1 MGMPGNTQTLKTIQ
15 ERTAKLSGLF
25 LGAFRVQVPPPR
37 ASREASAETNLV
49 RVAALAKQEEGAGDD
64 EYAPVENAAVPLLS
78 HMKSDPPRTCR
89 ELGFSLGG
97 SGGSFS
103 ALAAAAEAE
112 LKRSESCSSMG
123 GWTSTAAVSTEDAM
137 AHANDG
143 AVRPSVSEPSVSRMS
158 SVQSVV
164 SA

>member
-78 HMKSDPPRTCR
+78 HMKSGPRICR

-112 LKRSESCSSMG
+112 MKRSESCSSMG
-123 GWTSTAAVSTEDAM
+123 GLTSTAAVSTEDAM
-137 AHANDG
+137 AHATST
-143 AVRPSVSEPSVSRMS
+143 APSGRRSPSRRSRACRRCS
-158 SVQSVV
+158 RSC
-164 SA
+164 A